1 MNIGVKAYPKKR
13 KGGSTMNQFIQFVS
27 ALAVSIQQ
35 GLLRVGLVIKGLLI
49 NTKNAIKLLYQ
60 VQQYLVFF

>member
-1 MNIGVKAYPKKR
+1 
-13 KGGSTMNQFIQFVS
+13 MNQFIQFVS